1 MAKRDFLLE
10 IGLEEMPARVVP
22 GALAQLREKMA
33 AYLAE
38 VRVPYETLRAF
49 ATPRRLS
56 VLVTGLAEKQ
66 DDLHQEIKGPAR
78 NIAVDENGAWTKA
91 ALGFARSQGVAPEE
105 LVFREVGGI
114 SYVFAVKD
122 SPGRPV
128 RELLEEGLPQIIT
141 GLHFPKQMRW
151 GSETLRYIRPIRW
164 LVALLDEDVVPVQVA
179 GVTAD
184 RRTRGHRF
192 LGETVLLSHPSEYE
206 ERLRE
211 QWVIA
216 DVDERRRLIVEQVEQ
231 LAREKGWTVP
241 MDEDLLEEI
250 VHLLEYPTVLY
261 GSFDPA
267 FLEIP
272 APVLITSMR
281 EHQRYFPVTDENGAL
296 LPYFVTVRNGDARH
310 LDVVRKGNEKVLR
323 ARLSDARFFYEED
336 QKLPIDKAVSKLEQ
350 VVFHEGLGT
359 MGDKL
364 RRVRQIAGALAPRFG
379 LDATGQQQLARAAEI
394 SKFDLVTQMV
404 YEFPELEGIMGEVY
418 ARLAGE
424 AETVSRAV
432 FEHHLPRHAGDALP
446 RSPVGTVLSLAD
458 KLDTLAGFFSLGLI
472 PTGSQDPYALRRQAN
487 GVVQILVHGAYDLP
501 VEELLATALEAYR
514 ERQGLPRPAETVI
527 ADLREFLFQ
536 RLKHLLQEEQ
546 IRHDCIEAVFA
557 STRHG
562 LAGMA
567 ERARLLHEQVKLE
580 EMKATCEAFTRV
592 KNLAV
597 KATSAVVNPQL
608 LKEAAERRLYETYR
622 QTQAAWET
630 AESTDVRRQLAVLS
644 QLVEPVHQF
653 FADVM
658 VMVEDNAVRTNRL
671 ALLRQIAD
679 LTDQYAD
686 FTQLQ
691 L

>member
-22 GALAQLREKMA
+22 GAVRQLREKMA
-33 AYLAE
+33 AWLAE
-38 VRVPYETLRAF
+38 VRLPHETIRAF
-49 ATPRRLS
+49 ATPRRLA

-66 DDLHQEIKGPAR
+66 DDLHQEIKGPPR
-78 NIAVDENGAWTKA
+78 NIAVDDSGAWTKA
-91 ALGFARSQGVAPEE
+91 ALGFARSQGVSPDE
-105 LVFREVGGI
+105 LVFRDVGGA

-122 SPGRPV
+122 TPGRPA
-128 RELLEEGLPQIIT
+128 RELLEEGLPQLIA

-164 LVALLDEDVVPVQVA
+164 LVALLDEEVVPVEVA
-179 GVTAD
+179 GVASG
-184 RRTRGHRF
+184 RLTRGHRF
-192 LGETVLLSHPSEYE
+192 LGETVSLRHPSEYE
-206 ERLRE
+206 EKLRE

-216 DVDERRRLIVEQVEQ
+216 DVDERRRMIVEQVNA
-231 LAREKGWTVP
+231 LAQEKGWKVP

-267 FLEIP
+267 YLAIP
-272 APVLITSMR
+272 SPVLITSMR
-281 EHQRYFPVTDENGAL
+281 EHQRYFPVTDDSGAL
-296 LPYFVTVRNGDARH
+296 LPYFVTVRNGDGRH

-364 RRVRQIAGALAPRFG
+364 RRVRQIAMALAPRFG
-379 LDATGQQQLARAAEI
+379 LDEESRKHLSRAAEI
-394 SKFDLVTQMV
+394 CKFDLVTQMV

-418 ARLAGE
+418 AKLAGE
-424 AETVSRAV
+424 AEAVSRAV
-432 FEHHLPRHAGDALP
+432 FEHHLPRHAGDELP
-446 RSPVGTVLSLAD
+446 KTPVGTVLSLAD

-487 GVVQILVHGAYDLP
+487 GVVQILVHGAYDIP
-501 VEELLATALEAYR
+501 VEDLLSTALAAYR
-514 ERQGLPRPAETVI
+514 ERLGLPRPADTVMEE
-527 ADLREFLFQ
+527 LREFLFQ

-546 IRHDCIEAVFA
+546 VRHDCIEAVFA

-567 ERARLLHEQVKLE
+567 ERARLLHEEVARE
-580 EMKATCEAFTRV
+580 AMKATCEAFTRV

-597 KATSAVVNPQL
+597 KAT
-608 LKEAAERRLYETYR
+608 EAAVDPRQLTEPAEIRLYETYR
-622 QTQAAWET
+622 ETRAAWET
-630 AESTDVRRQLAVLS
+630 TTSTDARRQLAVLS
-644 QLVEPVHQF
+644 QLTEPVHRF

-658 VMVEDNAVRTNRL
+658 VMVEDDAVRTNRL

-686 FTQLQ
+686 FSQLQ
-691 L
+691 F